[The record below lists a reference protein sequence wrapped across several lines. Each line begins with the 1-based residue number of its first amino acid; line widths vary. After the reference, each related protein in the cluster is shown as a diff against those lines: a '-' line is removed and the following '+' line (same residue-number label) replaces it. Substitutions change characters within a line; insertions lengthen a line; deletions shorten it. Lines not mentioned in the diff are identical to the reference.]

1 MIDRRQEIARFD
13 VRLAQMQERLANRG
27 VVIEKKVYVPEVFG
41 SWNILAGTD
50 KKKFDFTYD
59 GKDSYLMYRDAAV
72 VPKDYRDFQHKRFS
86 TSEGEDPL
94 AYVEEVLKR
103 EFSSP

>member
-1 MIDRRQEIARFD
+1 MIDRRQEISEFDAR
-13 VRLAQMQERLANRG
+13 LTEMQERLASRG
-27 VVIEKKVYVPEVFG
+27 VVIEKKDYAAEAFG
-41 SWNILAGTD
+41 SWQVIAGTA

-72 VPKDYRDFQHKRFS
+72 VPKDYRDFEHKRFR
-86 TSEGEDPL
+86 TWEGEDPL
-94 AYVEEVLKR
+94 AYLEQVLTR